1 MMLDLCSKLVD
12 NDLTKEEL
20 LQNVEIDKMS
30 FDDAP
35 FITDIFHRSF
45 GLPSI
50 EEALRQ
56 LIFTNA
62 RLDES
67 VKLIDRRNGDIY
79 GFLIFSEHPIQVG
92 SPIGM
97 INPYLSA
104 FLGGMKQIHGFAFAI
119 DERLRGVGLDRKMLL
134 YNMEFLKGFTYIWC
148 AVEKDLKSHNY
159 WQRLG
164 FKEIFSI
171 PDAKFYMLPLNK
183 SISPYIYNM
192 VDFLKDGNYKD
203 NRTSGTIDS

>member
-1 MMLDLCSKLVD
+1 MMLDLCGKFVD

-20 LQNVEIDKMS
+20 LQNMEIAKMS

-35 FITDIFHRSF
+35 FISDIFYRSF
-45 GLPSI
+45 GLPSL

-62 RLDES
+62 RLEES
-67 VKLIDRRNGDIY
+67 VKLIDKRNGDIY
-79 GFLIFSEHPIQVG
+79 GFLIFSDHPIQVG
-92 SPIGM
+92 SPIET

-119 DERLRGVGLDRKMLL
+119 DERLRGFGFDRKMLQ
-134 YNMEFLKGFTYIWC
+134 YNMDFLENYTYIWC
-148 AVEKDLKSHNY
+148 AVEKSLKSDNY
-159 WQRLG
+159 WKRLG

-171 PDAKFYMLPLNK
+171 PEATFYILPLNK
-183 SISPYIYNM
+183 SLSPYIYNM
-192 VDFLKDGNYKD
+192 VDYLKYEIYKN

>member
-1 MMLDLCSKLVD
+1 MLDLCSKLVD

-134 YNMEFLKGFTYIWC
+134 YNMEY
-148 AVEKDLKSHNY
+148 
-159 WQRLG
+159 
-164 FKEIFSI
+164 
-171 PDAKFYMLPLNK
+171 
-183 SISPYIYNM
+183 
-192 VDFLKDGNYKD
+192 
-203 NRTSGTIDS
+203 